1 MKAFQP
7 ASPPSARVVPGQ
19 YARLQPLDPAS
30 HGADLWNAIVGH
42 DDLWRY
48 MAHGPFA
55 NETVF
60 REWLTS
66 RADQRDMVT
75 FAVVDRCDGR
85 ARGLLSLM
93 EIRRAHG
100 VIEVGHVLFAPGLR
114 RTRVATETIYL
125 LARWVFELGYRRLE
139 WKCDN
144 RNDASKRAAARF
156 GFSPEG
162 VFRQHMIVKGGNRDT
177 TWFAMLDHEWP
188 ALRDRF
194 EAWLAPSN
202 FDAAGL
208 QISSLAAIV
217 D

>member
-1 MKAFQP
+1 
-7 ASPPSARVVPGQ
+7 
-19 YARLQPLDPAS
+19 
-30 HGADLWNAIVGH
+30 
-42 DDLWRY
+42 
-48 MAHGPFA
+48 
-55 NETVF
+55 
-60 REWLTS
+60 
-66 RADQRDMVT
+66 
-75 FAVVDRCDGR
+75 
-85 ARGLLSLM
+85 M